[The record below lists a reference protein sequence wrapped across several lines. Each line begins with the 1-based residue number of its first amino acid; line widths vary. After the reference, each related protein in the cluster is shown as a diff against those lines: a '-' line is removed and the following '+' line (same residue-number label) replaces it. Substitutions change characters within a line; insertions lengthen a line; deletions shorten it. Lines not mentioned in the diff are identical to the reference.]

1 MRPLIVVS
9 PSVNVCG
16 DEIKLSTAYGKAI
29 YGAGGFMLVSDYG
42 NMDDILERADGILLS
57 GGGDIDPALTGD
69 KADEKHQGQ
78 ISKERDRFET
88 KLLKRALKLD
98 MPVLGICRGMQV
110 IGAVGGAH
118 IIQNMDG
125 HMQDADKDKTLHFVN
140 VSEKSLL
147 FGITCCKRLAVNSFH
162 HQAVGKGF
170 KGEISAVSEDGFT
183 EAVEFN
189 DRSFVLGVQWH
200 PEHLLKMN
208 EHFNIFR
215 EFIKAADR
223 YGERK

>member
-1 MRPLIVVS
+1 
-9 PSVNVCG
+9 
-16 DEIKLSTAYGKAI
+16 
-29 YGAGGFMLVSDYG
+29 
-42 NMDDILERADGILLS
+42 
-57 GGGDIDPALTGD
+57 
-69 KADEKHQGQ
+69 
-78 ISKERDRFET
+78 
-88 KLLKRALKLD
+88 
-98 MPVLGICRGMQV
+98 
-110 IGAVGGAH
+110 
-118 IIQNMDG
+118 
-125 HMQDADKDKTLHFVN
+125 
-140 VSEKSLL
+140 
-147 FGITCCKRLAVNSFH
+147 LAVNSFH